1 MLALALLVFGNT
13 VVGILINL
21 LIFGI
26 TTDDDESDDS
36 DSDDS
41 GEYSLPEL
49 TYKQKQT
56 YWCWYFIPRSPTEI
70 ILRKKVK

>member
-13 VVGILINL
+13 VVGTLINL

-49 TYKQKQT
+49 TYKRETNLLVLVFYSK
-56 YWCWYFIPRSPTEI
+56 IAD
-70 ILRKKVK
+70 